1 MEIKNIDIKLIK
13 PYENNPRVNINAV
26 DKVAESIKEFGFKV
40 PLVIN
45 SDYVIINGHTRYEAS
60 KKLGLKNVP
69 VIFADDL
76 SEQQQNAFRIIDN
89 KTHDYAE
96 WDYETLEEEL
106 DKISLDMSKY
116 GFEENTLDFIDE
128 MIDSGIA
135 GEGNDKE
142 VWGLQIT
149 FEKKYEDLVK
159 EAISKYGKEMIVQN
173 VLDILEEN

>member
-1 MEIKNIDIKLIK
+1 MEIKNIDINLIK

-40 PLVIN
+40 PLVVN

-96 WDYETLEEEL
+96 WDYQTLEEEL

-142 VWGLQIT
+142 LWSLQIT
-149 FEKKYEDLVK
+149 FEKNYEDQVK
-159 EAISKYGKEMIVQN
+159 QAINKYGKEMIVQS

>member
-13 PYENNPRVNINAV
+13 TYENNPRVNINAV

-40 PLVIN
+40 PLVVN

-96 WDYETLEEEL
+96 WDYQTLEEEL

-142 VWGLQIT
+142 LWSLQIT
-149 FEKKYEDLVK
+149 FEKKYEEQVK
-159 EAISKYGKEMIVQN
+159 EAINKYGKEMIVQS

>member
-40 PLVIN
+40 PLVVN

-149 FEKKYEDLVK
+149 FEKKYEEQVK
-159 EAISKYGKEMIVQN
+159 EVISKYGKEMIVQS

>member
-1 MEIKNIDIKLIK
+1 MEIKNIDINLIK

-40 PLVIN
+40 PLVVN

-96 WDYETLEEEL
+96 W
-106 DKISLDMSKY
+106 
-116 GFEENTLDFIDE
+116 
-128 MIDSGIA
+128 
-135 GEGNDKE
+135 
-142 VWGLQIT
+142 GL
-149 FEKKYEDLVK
+149 F
-159 EAISKYGKEMIVQN
+159 
-173 VLDILEEN
+173 

>member
-69 VIFADDL
+69 VIFAGDL
-76 SEQQQNAFRIIDN
+76 TEEQQNAFRIIDN

-96 WDYETLEEEL
+96 WDYQTLEEEL

-142 VWGLQIT
+142 VWGLKIT
-149 FEKKYEDLVK
+149 FEKQYEGLVK
-159 EAISKYGKEMIVQN
+159 EAINKYGKEMIVQS